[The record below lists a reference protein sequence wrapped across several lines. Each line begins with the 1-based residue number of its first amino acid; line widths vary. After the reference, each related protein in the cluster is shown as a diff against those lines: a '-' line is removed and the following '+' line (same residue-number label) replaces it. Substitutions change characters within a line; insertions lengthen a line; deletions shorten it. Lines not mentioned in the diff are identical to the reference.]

1 MKTRCEMTK
10 LFSVERGCDGNIKVI
25 AGNTTKT
32 YKDLPISTVS
42 FLFGLSEYVARSAEL
57 FERYAEPGCENG
69 FSDRM
74 LAMAGL
80 VEKNYTAFLPSTY
93 TIQIGGGAGVS
104 NTSVDVEIS
113 RIEFAFAFAFAL
125 AISDSKRAFTTI
137 IHDIAVKKLI
147 DVIK

>member
-1 MKTRCEMTK
+1 MKTRYEMTK
-10 LFSVERGCDGNIKVI
+10 LFSVERDFDGNIKVI

-57 FERYAEPGCENG
+57 FEKYVEPEQESTFSEN
-69 FSDRM
+69 M
-74 LAMAGL
+74 LSLADS
-80 VEKNYTAFLPSTY
+80 VEKAPNHVVP
-93 TIQIGGGAGVS
+93 IVHKMEIGGHGEVASALVS
-104 NTSVDVEIS
+104 VVIS
-113 RIEFAFAFAFAL
+113 SIEYAFAHAMRNADKTF
-125 AISDSKRAFTTI
+125 DTI

>member
-1 MKTRCEMTK
+1 MTK
-10 LFSVERGCDGNIKVI
+10 LFSVERDFDGNIKVI

-57 FERYAEPGCENG
+57 FEKYVKPEREAE

-74 LAMAGL
+74 LSNSDC
-80 VEKNYTAFLPSTY
+80 VEKDARSFPSSTY
-93 TIQIGGGAGVS
+93 NLQVGRENGV
-104 NTSVDVEIS
+104 TAASVGVTIS
-113 RIEFAFAFAFAL
+113 RIEFAFAHAMK
-125 AISDSKRAFTTI
+125 DSKQTFNAI

-147 DVIK
+147 SVIK